1 MNFELVR
8 KTCMGWKGDREEG
21 RRWLVSMLL
30 EMLNVASAL
39 RMGVS
44 TMERCAEA
52 RPRGPKAE
60 GREGR
65 AYDIPAVN
73 LTPMDCIENTK
84 TSD

>member
-1 MNFELVR
+1 
-8 KTCMGWKGDREEG
+8 MGWKGDRDREEG

-30 EMLNVASAL
+30 KMLNVASGL
-39 RMGVS
+39 WMGVS
-44 TMERCAEA
+44 TMERCADA
-52 RPRGPKAE
+52 RSRGPKAE
-60 GREGR
+60 GREEK